1 MAQLPPRMLE
11 TMGDSWRKKQ
21 ENEEALKKEAK

>member
-1 MAQLPPRMLE
+1 MLE